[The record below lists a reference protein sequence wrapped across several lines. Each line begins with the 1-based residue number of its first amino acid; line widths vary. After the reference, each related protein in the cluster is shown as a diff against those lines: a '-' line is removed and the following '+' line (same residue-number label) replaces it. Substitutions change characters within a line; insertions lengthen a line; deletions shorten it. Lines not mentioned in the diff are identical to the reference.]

1 MRTEPGHSGID
12 DAVHV
17 RPQFVLWSVTHGYLL
32 EGLGFSTIKRRKKAQ
47 VPEILLEVM
56 GEFMPQDKGEPG
68 FP

>member
-17 RPQFVLWSVTHGYLL
+17 RPQFVLWSVTHGCLAK
-32 EGLGFSTIKRRKKAQ
+32 GLGFSAVKRCKEAQ

-56 GEFMPQDKGEPG
+56 GKLMPQDKGEPG

>member
-1 MRTEPGHSGID
+1 MRTKPGHSGID

-17 RPQFVLWSVTHGYLL
+17 RPQFVLWSVTHGYMS
-32 EGLGFSTIKRRKKAQ
+32 EGLGFSALKRRKKAQ

-56 GEFMPQDKGEPG
+56 GELMPQDKGEPG